1 MLDVK
6 GDITVGNTTNATLY
20 YSATINNGH
29 NGNGSTLRI
38 MPKESNSTPILT
50 LRPSSGSTAI
60 PALQIQDSPT
70 SESGSHN
77 LILGT
82 GTAVLSANSFNIS
95 STINGYSNANS
106 YPIYFNVSN
115 TTNGRITAM
124 SISNSGNVGIGTISP
139 EYKLDVSGTIRAK
152 EVKVDLKGA
161 DFVFEDDYDLIAI
174 NELEK
179 FIDINKHLPEM
190 NQRDG
195 RKWNRIGRTELETS
209 PENRRNDA
217 LYYRLEQ
224 ANREFAQTKRRTA
237 KIKKGG

>member
-1 MLDVK
+1 
-6 GDITVGNTTNATLY
+6 
-20 YSATINNGH
+20 
-29 NGNGSTLRI
+29 
-38 MPKESNSTPILT
+38 
-50 LRPSSGSTAI
+50 
-60 PALQIQDSPT
+60 
-70 SESGSHN
+70 
-77 LILGT
+77 
-82 GTAVLSANSFNIS
+82 
-95 STINGYSNANS
+95 
-106 YPIYFNVSN
+106 
-115 TTNGRITAM
+115 M